1 VFFIE
6 GSMGSIQIPGA
17 SAQIPLEAILEAQ
30 FATNTFMNVFEG
42 QLRLNVNLFLHLIY
56 KKFYRTD

>member
-1 VFFIE
+1 
-6 GSMGSIQIPGA
+6 MGSIQIPGA